1 MKITVT
7 VKAGAK
13 VEKVECLEEKY
24 RVSVKAP
31 PTDGKANTA
40 VIKALAKYFKVPHA
54 RVNMISGFTSKIKRL
69 EIL

>member
-7 VKAGAK
+7 VRAGAK
-13 VEKVECLEEKY
+13 VEKVECLDGKY

-31 PTDGKANTA
+31 PTDGKANAA
-40 VIKALAKYFKVPHA
+40 VIKALARHFKIPQA
-54 RVNMISGFTSKIKRL
+54 RVNIVSGFNSKTKRL

>member
-13 VEKVECLEEKY
+13 VEKVECLEGKY

-31 PTDGKANTA
+31 PTDGKANVA
-40 VIKALAKYFKVPHA
+40 VIKALARHFKIPQT
-54 RVNMISGFTSKIKRL
+54 RVNMISGFTSKNKRL